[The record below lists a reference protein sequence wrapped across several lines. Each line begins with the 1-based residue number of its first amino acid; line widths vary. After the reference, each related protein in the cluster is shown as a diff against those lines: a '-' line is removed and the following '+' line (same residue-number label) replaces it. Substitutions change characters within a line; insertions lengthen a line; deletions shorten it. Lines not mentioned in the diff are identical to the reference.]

1 MGMNSVNTNYGALT
15 ALQSLN
21 RTNEQ
26 LAAVQ
31 KRVTTGFRVADAVD
45 DGAAFAVAQFVRSD
59 IAGLGAV
66 NQQLNIAK
74 GTVGIALEGATSI
87 SNTLIKVRETVTK
100 LADQNLSTAQRTAYR
115 EDFSRLYGEI
125 TNFIQNSQF
134 NGSNLLRSAGP
145 APSVIANAAGTQFT
159 LTQTDFSVTVDNTLS
174 TALASVS
181 AGLSNASAANAAA
194 ALLSSGG
201 TVISLE
207 RLVASALN
215 NLGGDRRR
223 LDNQVN
229 FNAALLKANE
239 EALGFIVDADLA
251 KESSRLQAL
260 QIRQQLGTQTL
271 GIANQSPQT
280 LLGLFR

>member
-1 MGMNSVNTNYGALT
+1 MSLNSVNTNLGALV

-31 KRVTTGFRVADAVD
+31 KRVTTGFRVNDAVD
-45 DGAAFAVAQFVRSD
+45 DGAAFAVAQGVRSE
-59 IAGLGAV
+59 IGGLGAV
-66 NQQLNIAK
+66 NQQLNIGK
-74 GTVGIALEGATSI
+74 GTVGIALEAATSI
-87 SNTLIKVRETVTK
+87 SNTLIKVREAVTK
-100 LADQNLSTAQRTAYR
+100 LADSNLSTAQRRAYN
-115 EDFSRLYGEI
+115 EDFSRLQGEI
-125 TNFIQNSQF
+125 VNFITNAQF
-134 NGSNLLRSAGP
+134 NGTNLLQSAQ
-145 APSVIANAAGTQFT
+145 ATVAVIANAAGNQFT
-159 LTQTDFSVTVDNTLS
+159 LTQRDLSLLVGVELSGAVTTLS
-174 TALASVS
+174 AGS
-181 AGLSNASAANAAA
+181 AGNAAS
-194 ALLSSGG
+194 LLSSDGL
-201 TVISLE
+201 VASLE

-229 FNAALLKANE
+229 FNAALQKANE

-271 GIANQSPQT
+271 GIANQGPQV